1 VGFQGNEKEYLKT
14 MKKLLL
20 IIAIIILGTR
30 FDLALAEEQKVDYQN
45 NPVVDMDLDG
55 LTDEGEKQIY
65 KTDFNLADTDGDGIL
80 DGAEVVSGT
89 NPLDNISPSAVQ
101 NITTREAIQPAGE
114 KWSWYL
120 MRAGGLISFLLL
132 YLAIFFGVAIRFPGL
147 KKIFQPIDSLNLHTW
162 LSVQALIFVVIHGLV
177 LLTDE
182 YLGFSLKDLFV
193 PLSSTYQPE
202 LVTLGVLGMYSM
214 IAIVFTS
221 YFRKHISQRIW
232 RITHFLNVVL
242 YGLAFFHAFY
252 LGTDLKSGLLRE
264 IFIGMNILL
273 LGLML
278 VSLVL
283 KLKSVFIS
291 KSNENLP

>member
-1 VGFQGNEKEYLKT
+1 

-30 FDLALAEEQKVDYQN
+30 FNSALAEEQKVDYQN

-65 KTDFNLADTDGDGIL
+65 KTDPNAADSDGDGIL
-80 DGAEVVSGT
+80 DGAEVLKNT
-89 NPLDNISPSAVQ
+89 NPLDITSPSAVQ
-101 NITTREAIQPAGE
+101 NITVKESIQLAGE

-120 MRAGGLISFLLL
+120 TRAGGLISFLLL
-132 YLAIFFGVAIRFPGL
+132 YLAIFFGIAIRFPGL
-147 KKIFQPIDSLNLHTW
+147 KRIFQPIDSLNLHAW

-214 IAIVFTS
+214 IALVLTS
-221 YFRKHISQRIW
+221 IFRKYLSYRIW
-232 RITHFLNVVL
+232 RVTHFLNIVL
-242 YGLAFFHAFY
+242 YGLAFFHAYY
-252 LGTDLKSGLLRE
+252 LGTDLKVGLLRE

-273 LGLML
+273 LGLIL
-278 VSLVL
+278 ASLL
-283 KLKSVFIS
+283 IKLKNVFSS
-291 KSNENLP
+291 KVNANLP

>member
-1 VGFQGNEKEYLKT
+1 

-20 IIAIIILGTR
+20 IIAIIILGTH
-30 FDLALAEEQKVDYQN
+30 FSVAKAADAPKVDYGN
-45 NPVVDMDLDG
+45 NPVLDSDLDG

-65 KTDFNLADTDGDGIL
+65 HTDPNNPDSDGDGIL
-80 DGAEVVSGT
+80 DGTEVLNGT
-89 NPLDNISPSAVQ
+89 NPLDNTSPSAVQ
-101 NITTREAIQPAGE
+101 NITVKESIQLAGE

-120 MRAGGLISFLLL
+120 TRAGGLISFLLL
-132 YLAIFFGVAIRFPGL
+132 YLAIFFGIAIRFPGL
-147 KKIFQPIDSLNLHTW
+147 KRIFQPIDSLNLHAW

-214 IAIVFTS
+214 IALVLTS
-221 YFRKHISQRIW
+221 IFRKYLSYRIW
-232 RITHFLNVVL
+232 RVTHFLNIVL
-242 YGLAFFHAFY
+242 YGLAFFHAYY
-252 LGTDLKSGLLRE
+252 LGTDLKVGLLRE
-264 IFIGMNILL
+264 IFIGMNVLL

-278 VSLVL
+278 ASMLL
-283 KLKSVFIS
+283 KLKNVFVL
-291 KSNENLP
+291 KENEVA